1 MLRREYTPS
10 NIEKNKEEAKYK
22 SAEDSLDLSG
32 ISDAKTKEAL
42 EKILEMVQASRECN
56 KKVFV

>member
-42 EKILEMVQASRECN
+42 EKKEKS
-56 KKVFV
+56 